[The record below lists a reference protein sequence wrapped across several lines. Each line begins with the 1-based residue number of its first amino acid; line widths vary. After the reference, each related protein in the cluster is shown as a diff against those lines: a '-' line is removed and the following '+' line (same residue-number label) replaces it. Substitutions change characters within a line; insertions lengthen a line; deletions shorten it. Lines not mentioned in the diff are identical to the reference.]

1 VALYRDRGVVLR
13 TYRLGEADRIVVL
26 LTRGHGKARAVA
38 KGVRRT
44 KSRFG
49 ARLEPPGHVEL
60 LLYEGRGE
68 LDVVSQAGSVDHL
81 RPLREDLDRLSRAMA
96 VLEAADQLA
105 LEREPNPRL
114 YEMLVGA
121 LRTLADTDAPLVV
134 AGFLLKAL
142 ALEGFRPQVES
153 CVVCGASEPLVS
165 WVMEE
170 GGLRCSAHRQ
180 GTAVSPEAV
189 GVLQDVL
196 GGRLGA
202 ALGERRGPVVSEVDH
217 LAVRAFEHHVE
228 RRLRSISALHRA

>member
-1 VALYRDRGVVLR
+1 
-13 TYRLGEADRIVVL
+13 
-26 LTRGHGKARAVA
+26 
-38 KGVRRT
+38 
-44 KSRFG
+44 
-49 ARLEPPGHVEL
+49 
-60 LLYEGRGE
+60 
-68 LDVVSQAGSVDHL
+68 
-81 RPLREDLDRLSRAMA
+81 MA

-189 GVLQDVL
+189 GVLQGV
-196 GGRLGA
+196 LGA